1 MIYRILKQD
10 SRESLDAIELHVLAR
25 AYYAA
30 WRHVHQKAP
39 LDEHAL
45 PALKLV
51 IEYLPEH

>member
-1 MIYRILKQD
+1 MIYRIMNRTT
-10 SRESLDAIELHVLAR
+10 REQLDAIELHVLAR

-30 WRHVHQKAP
+30 WRHMHQKAP

-45 PALKLV
+45 PALNLV